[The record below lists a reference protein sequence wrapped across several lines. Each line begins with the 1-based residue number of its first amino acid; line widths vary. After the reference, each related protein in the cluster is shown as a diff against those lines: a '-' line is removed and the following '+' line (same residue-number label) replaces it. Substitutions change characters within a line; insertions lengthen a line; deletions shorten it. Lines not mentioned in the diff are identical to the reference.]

1 MHLVFVTSLVP
12 DGAPSTGYEIANAAI
27 IAALRRRG
35 VQVTVLGYVR
45 PGRKPVDP
53 QDTIVLG
60 ELDPATDKASPAL
73 KLRWLATSMS
83 TGLTVSSAKLRVL
96 SDDDFRRALAS
107 AGPADGYVLN
117 AVQMSAAYEAAL
129 RDRPAIYVA
138 HNVEHLSARE
148 SARTAPGAVRRLLFA
163 REARLLEA
171 IENRLCRNA
180 RFVFTLAEDDRH
192 ALAVSAPD
200 RSAVLP
206 LVTRSRAVAPAGKRT
221 IRRDAGLIGT
231 WTWQPNR
238 IGLEWFL
245 EKVTPHLAAGFSV
258 AVAGSTP
265 RDLPARFPNVRFL
278 GRVEDAD
285 EFVRSSAMIPLVS
298 RAGTGVQLKTIET
311 FELGIPAVATASAL
325 RGIAMVPENCIG
337 ADEPKAFARAMM
349 DLACRDDR
357 DVDGSVFFRAQMHG
371 LDAAVATGL
380 EALAPGRQAVP
391 A

>member
-27 IAALRRRG
+27 IAALRRQG

-45 PGRKPVDP
+45 PGREPVDH
-53 QDTIVLG
+53 DSTIVLG
-60 ELDPATDKASPAL
+60 ELDPATDNASLPQ
-73 KLRWLATSMS
+73 KLRWLAASMS
-83 TGLTVSSAKLRVL
+83 TGLTVSSAKLRQL
-96 SDDDFRRALAS
+96 SDNEFRRALAS

-117 AVQMSAAYEAAL
+117 AVQMTAAYETVL
-129 RDRPAIYVA
+129 RDLPTIYVA

-148 SARTAPGAVRRLLFA
+148 SARTAASPVRRLLFA
-163 REARLLEA
+163 REARLLET
-171 IENRLCRNA
+171 IEAQLCKNA

-192 ALAVSAPD
+192 ALGVATPD
-200 RSAVLP
+200 RSAALP
-206 LVTRSRAVAPAGKRT
+206 LVTRAKAATSAGKRK
-221 IRRDAGLIGT
+221 IRHDAGLIGT

-245 EKVTPHLAAGFSV
+245 DEVTPHLDAGFTV

-265 RDLPARFPNVRFL
+265 RDLAGRYPDIRFL

-285 EFVRSSAMIPLVS
+285 DFVRSSAVIPLVS

-311 FELGIPAVATASAL
+311 FELGLPAVATTSAL
-325 RGIAMVPENCIG
+325 RGIATVPENCIV
-337 ADEPKAFARAMM
+337 ADEPEAFARAMM
-349 DLACRDDR
+349 ELASSGGRDI
-357 DVDGSVFFRAQMHG
+357 DGSAFFRAQMRG
-371 LDAAVATGL
+371 LDDAVAVGL
-380 EALAPGRQAVP
+380 KALGMQRQAVP